1 MGEQCGDRGG
11 GLLGEATGLEV
22 SRDEG
27 EGAVVEHALG
37 ELVGVDGGLD
47 PEVPEHSVR
56 FPAAEEHDGVTID
69 VGTEEG
75 GGTARRDR
83 AVSFL
88 WEIPVVDSRVLAA
101 WRRPLVIW
109 SGAVWYHLLW
119 SGCSLKCEWR
129 GLVGGAPHLRSR
141 RAMRPRALQG
151 QIVGSEV
158 GR

>member
-75 GGTARRDR
+75 GGTAWSEGPGGEFLVGDPGGGFEGFGGVAE
-83 AVSFL
+83 AVGD
-88 WEIPVVDSRVLAA
+88 VVGCGVV
-101 WRRPLVIW
+101 PLV
-109 SGAVWYHLLW
+109 VVRV
-119 SGCSLKCEWR
+119 C
-129 GLVGGAPHLRSR
+129 V
-141 RAMRPRALQG
+141 
-151 QIVGSEV
+151 EV
-158 GR
+158 